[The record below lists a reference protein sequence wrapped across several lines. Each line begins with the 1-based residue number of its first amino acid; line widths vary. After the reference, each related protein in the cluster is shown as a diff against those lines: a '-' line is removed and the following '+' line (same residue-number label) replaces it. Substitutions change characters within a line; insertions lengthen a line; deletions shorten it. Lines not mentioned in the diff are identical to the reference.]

1 MERLTLE
8 VSTKGTEIS
17 SPINEFYSQFEKISS
32 RAGEAVAIANLFK
45 LKK

>member
-17 SPINEFYSQFEKISS
+17 SPINEFYSQFKKIYPW
-32 RAGEAVAIANLFK
+32 ADEAVAIAHLFK

>member
-17 SPINEFYSQFEKISS
+17 SRINEFYPQFEKISS
-32 RAGEAVAIANLFK
+32 RADEAVAIAHLFK